1 MTTRTPTDTGTDDTG
16 RDRRPV
22 GPEASAATAARAR
35 LIATLAWVLAAF
47 GTVAGQLHAVSR
59 AAAHPEDL
67 ASPLLAAW
75 VVPAM
80 DALRPLLDWGDPVLV
95 YWTYGKIWLP
105 VCLAF
110 LAAAVLV
117 YRARR
122 PIGAERVLWRVQLG
136 AYGLLTVAL
145 TGDYYTPWTD
155 VFFLVGLA
163 AALVIGLGGAALG
176 VVLLRRGFRPRTT
189 AWLLIAF
196 LPGFFVITE
205 LTSMGSVMLPLMW
218 GWALAAESVA
228 RRSRASARAAIGS
241 GRRTPA
247 VVR

>member
-1 MTTRTPTDTGTDDTG
+1 MTTDTLASERPDI
-16 RDRRPV
+16 RRVAP
-22 GPEASAATAARAR
+22 AHAR
-35 LIATLAWVLAAF
+35 LIATLAWVFAAF
-47 GTVAGQLHAVSR
+47 GTVAGQLHALSR
-59 AAAHPEDL
+59 AASHPEDL

-75 VVPAM
+75 SVPSM
-80 DALRPLLDWGDPVLV
+80 DALRPLLDWGDPLFV

-110 LAAAVLV
+110 LAAAVLA
-117 YRARR
+117 YRSRR
-122 PIGAERVLWRVQLG
+122 PVGAERVLWRVQLG
-136 AYGLLTVAL
+136 AYGLLTLAL

-155 VFFLVGLA
+155 LFFLVGLA

-176 VVLLRRGFRPRTT
+176 IVLLRRGFRPRTT

-205 LTSMGSVMLPLMW
+205 ITSMGSVMLPLMW

-228 RRSRASARAAIGS
+228 RRA
-241 GRRTPA
+241 TP
-247 VVR
+247 